1 MSDLN
6 RSMTLLFEGV
16 LRIWWQPVA
25 SSAASH
31 KVSSE
36 FCARVRLAVAAKF
49 CPRLDSSRYNPSVN
63 DRFSRFLASLGVA
76 GTAQH
81 PSLHSPTDTPTERQA
96 SGRLHFLRPCMYE
109 CAVPTTSKHSSWLTQ
124 ALQFCTIKRIFFCLC
139 EGCWL
144 HSCVRERCYTG
155 GLAIKD
161 RAPASSNEFETTNK
175 SSPR

>member
-81 PSLHSPTDTPTERQA
+81 PSLHSPTERQA
-96 SGRLHFLRPCMYE
+96 SGSLHFLRPCMYE

-124 ALQFCTIKRIFFCLC
+124 ASAVLHHQTDFFQLVRRLLVAFLRARKV
-139 EGCWL
+139 L
-144 HSCVRERCYTG
+144 HGRSG
-155 GLAIKD
+155 DQG
-161 RAPASSNEFETTNK
+161 
-175 SSPR
+175 